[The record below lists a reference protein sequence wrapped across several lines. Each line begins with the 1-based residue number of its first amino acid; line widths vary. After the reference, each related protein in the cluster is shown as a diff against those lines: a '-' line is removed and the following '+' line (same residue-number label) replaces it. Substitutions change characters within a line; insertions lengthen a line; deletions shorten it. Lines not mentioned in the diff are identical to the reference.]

1 MAPQDAAEMAELLAG
16 YYPELPVHQRALAQ
30 ERFQPYEH
38 ELVERVL
45 KDYRATHSQP
55 DLTGILDLCRG
66 KSKVQNYRS
75 NAAASEVKKKKT
87 AAERETLKEKIAH
100 FGTAKREHLK
110 STALA
115 KQEPFVVKKLADRD
129 PLEDDVLLALV
140 AVEAGIVKPK
150 GASSM

>member
-1 MAPQDAAEMAELLAG
+1 MTPQDAAEMAELLAG
-16 YYPELPVHQRALAQ
+16 YYPELSVHQLALAQ

-38 ELVERVL
+38 DLVERVL

-75 NAAASEVKKKKT
+75 NAAASEAKKKKT
-87 AAERETLKEKIAH
+87 AAEREALKERVAH
-100 FGTAKREHLK
+100 FGAAKREHLK

-115 KQEPFVVKKLADRD
+115 KQEPFVVKKLADKD

-140 AVEAGIVKPK
+140 AVEAGIDKQREP
-150 GASSM
+150 ASM